1 VSIWDQEG
9 TTERI
14 VARYEAGDR
23 PADIARDYGVTRNT
37 INAKLDRIGA
47 LRRRGPS
54 APRHYVQKARAPKPP
69 KAVAAPEPRSDGL
82 RAPAVKRDLL
92 TANAVNFRKP
102 KDELRP
108 QARAFGE
115 TRVPPVLRLAGNTQV
130 FEQSVAQEPHVV
142 VGAKAWAPL
151 PGLRPVPFV
160 ERRGMQC
167 RWPVTGPDDGHHAC
181 GGPAPD
187 GPYCS
192 THAERSRSKDN
203 RILKPSAYARSLRR
217 YA

>member
-1 VSIWDQEG
+1 MSLVDWNETNI
-9 TTERI
+9 ERL
-14 VARYEAGDR
+14 RAGL
-23 PADIARDYGVTRNT
+23 AAGESYAQIAKHIRNCTRNGA
-37 INAKLDRIGA
+37 IGKAKRMGFEQPGSA
-47 LRRRGPS
+47 TTLR
-54 APRHYVQKARAPKPP
+54 QTW
-69 KAVAAPEPRSDGL
+69 PRS
-82 RAPAVKRDLL
+82 PAI
-92 TANAVNFRKP
+92 
-102 KDELRP
+102 RP

-115 TRVPPVLRLAGNTQV
+115 TRVPPAKPVLKLAGNTQV

-151 PGLRPVPFV
+151 PGLKPVPFE
-160 ERRGMQC
+160 ERRGLQC